1 MTGEVQIRE
10 RLSKDPAPTLV
21 ARIAA
26 PKLRREFAVLFQPQL
41 EIHFAH
47 CLMLLERGIIA
58 REDGAAIL
66 RALLDLHDRG
76 VDALA
81 PNHALEDLYSH
92 VEHDLVAR
100 LGPDVGGRL
109 HTARSRNDLGVTQW
123 RMVLRACPK
132 RSLGGR
138 LLDVRAALL
147 GLRAA
152 VLDLAD
158 AHVTTVMPGYTHSQH
173 AQPIT
178 LGYYL
183 AAFADVLARD
193 ARRLAA
199 AYATAN
205 CSPLGAAALTTT
217 GFPIDREATMRRLGF
232 AALVENAFDAVAS
245 RDDAEE
251 AAGALAL
258 LGVHLARV
266 AEDFFVW
273 GTAEFALIEF
283 GDEYASVSSIMPQ
296 KKNPGFLEYIKK
308 ASGHLIGHATQ
319 VLAAA
324 KGAWFTDAADATD
337 AGNEPLLEATATA
350 VACLEVLAGS
360 LATVTVYPERMLHLA
375 RVGYGTMT
383 ELADTIVREAGVSF
397 RVAHNIVGR
406 TVARAV
412 AAGQR
417 ADELT
422 HAMLDAT
429 ARELF
434 GRPLDVSEAAIAR
447 ALDPAENIRARTV
460 RGGPAPGELRRML
473 AEARRLLARDRED
486 LERERERVAASRAAL
501 LAEARAVAAE
511 KEGRER

>member
-1 MTGEVQIRE
+1 MTGEVQLRE

-21 ARIAA
+21 EHVAA
-26 PKLRREFAVLFQPQL
+26 PKFRREFAVLFAPQL
-41 EIHFAH
+41 EIHLAH
-47 CLMLLERGIIA
+47 CLMLMERGIIA
-58 REDGAAIL
+58 RDDGAAIL
-66 RALLDLHDRG
+66 RALLDLQAQG

-81 PNHALEDLYSH
+81 PNYALEDLYSH
-92 VEHDLVAR
+92 VEHHLVAR

-123 RMVLRACPK
+123 RLVLRQ
-132 RSLGGR
+132 R

-147 GLRAA
+147 RLRAA

-158 AHVTTVMPGYTHSQH
+158 AHVETVMPGYTHSQH

-232 AALVENAFDAVAS
+232 DGLVENGFDAVAS

-258 LGVHLARV
+258 LGVHLARA
-266 AEDFFVW
+266 AEDLFVW

-308 ASGHLIGHATQ
+308 AAGHLIGHATQ
-319 VLAAA
+319 VLAAV
-324 KGAWFTDAADATD
+324 KGSWFTDAGDATD

-350 VACLEVLAGS
+350 IACLEVLAGA
-360 LATVTVYPERMLHLA
+360 LATVTVYPERMLHGA
-375 RVGYGTMT
+375 RVGFGTMT

-397 RVAHNIVGR
+397 RVAHNIVGK

-412 AAGQR
+412 AEGKR

-429 ARELF
+429 SRELF
-434 GRPLDVSEAAIAR
+434 GRPLDVPEAAIAR
-447 ALDPAENIRARTV
+447 ALDPAENIRLRTV

-473 AEARRLLARDRED
+473 AGARRRLARDRED
-486 LERERERVAASRAAL
+486 LGRARDHVAASRERL
-501 LAEARAVAAE
+501 MAEARAAAAA
-511 KEGRER
+511 